1 MAKQN
6 GGGYRGKRN
15 FIVAILTAAVLLF
28 CVASSLQDRMG
39 WALGLPK
46 LPALTWLEE
55 LLDDALDDSPKL
67 TSSLEDATLQVY
79 MIDVGQGESILVR
92 TAETVMLIDS
102 GERDQ
107 ELKVLGFLDSLGIE
121 RIDILIATHPH
132 SDHMGSMAVVI
143 RDKEVG
149 RIILPDIPKAILPTS
164 QSFTNLLEAISEKK
178 LRVTQAVQEDV
189 YELGGDTT
197 MTILGPVKAYD
208 HLNNLS
214 VVCRVDSGEVSF
226 LFTGDM
232 EKKAEKDLLAAGVNL
247 NADVLGVGHHGSST
261 SSHVDFFEAA
271 SPEIALISCGVDN
284 SYGHPHRE
292 VLALLS
298 GCTVYR
304 TDRDGTVLV
313 ETNGREIA
321 VETEK

>member
-1 MAKQN
+1 MAKRN
-6 GGGYRGKRN
+6 ESGYRGKRN

-28 CVASSLQDRMG
+28 CVVSSLQDRMG
-39 WALGLPK
+39 WELGLPK
-46 LPALTWLEE
+46 LPALDWLEE

-107 ELKVLGFLDSLGIE
+107 ELRVLSFLDSLGIE

-132 SDHMGSMAVVI
+132 SDHMGSMAAVI

-149 RIILPDIPKAILPTS
+149 RIIMPDIPREIMPTS
-164 QSFTNLLEAISEKK
+164 QSFTNLLEAIAEKK
-178 LRVTQAVQEDV
+178 LRLTQAVQGDV
-189 YELGGDTT
+189 YELGEDTT
-197 MTILGPVKAYD
+197 MTILGPVKDYD
-208 HLNNLS
+208 DLNNLS

-261 SSHVDFFEAA
+261 SSHVDFFEAVG
-271 SPEIALISCGVDN
+271 PEIALISCGVDN

-292 VLALLS
+292 VLSLLS

-321 VETEK
+321 VERER